1 MSGRSLGMEGNTN
14 TQTETTNME
23 QVGNLTFGSAG
34 TGDDGT
40 KNAIGCLQW
49 FLTQTLADL
58 RLLRS
63 SESLPPPL
71 FILVG
76 H

>member
-49 FLTQTLADL
+49 FLTGVSADIG
-58 RLLRS
+58 RS
-63 SESLPPPL
+63 PVTTIIRISLPS
-71 FILVG
+71 G